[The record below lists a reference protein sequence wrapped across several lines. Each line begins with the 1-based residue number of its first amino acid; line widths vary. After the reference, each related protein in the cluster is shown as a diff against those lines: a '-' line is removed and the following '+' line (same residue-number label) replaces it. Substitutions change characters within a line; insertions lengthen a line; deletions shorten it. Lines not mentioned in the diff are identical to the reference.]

1 MAYPTVSAPYGFQ
14 PINSIGG
21 TPYAGSTR
29 LVPVASGAVYT
40 GDLVEMLSSGTC
52 AVISSGSAAAQC
64 LGVCVGVQY
73 TNSSGQP
80 VQGQYYPASQSTSTA
95 LAFGY
100 VVDDPNAVFKVVAT
114 NGQTTT
120 PTAFTRAIVGSNVA
134 MSVATGNTTTG
145 DSYYGIDGT
154 SAGTTATL
162 PIRVVDVVPD
172 TATGAAN
179 ATATTY
185 FEFLVKFNLHQ
196 YNDTT
201 GV

>member
-73 TNSSGQP
+73 TNSSGQT
-80 VQGQYYPASQSTSTA
+80 VQAQYAPASGVTNVVA
-95 LAFGY
+95 Y
-100 VVDDPNAVFKVVAT
+100 VVDDPRALFKV
-114 NGQTTT
+114 
-120 PTAFTRAIVGSNVA
+120 AIVSSGTTMATLTRTAVGQNAPVA
-134 MSVATGNTTTG
+134 LNSGNANTG
-145 DSYYGIDGT
+145 DSAQAITT
-154 SAGTTATL
+154 STDVTATL
-162 PIRVVDVVPD
+162 PIRIVDVVPETMTST
-172 TATGAAN
+172 TAYAEVIVKINTH
-179 ATATTY
+179 TY
-185 FEFLVKFNLHQ
+185 NSTL
-196 YNDTT
+196 